1 MYGIAVSHP
10 MEPAFEMPD
19 AYGAA
24 PSEKG
29 VTVEPLRIERTT
41 PLCSPKLLPKRRR
54 IRVDD
59 VLGLA
64 LIESQ
69 LNPVSWADWCKHN
82 GLQLPRRQ
90 RPSFDRG
97 FLAVAAAVDGL
108 GVALETERFAESGLT
123 RGELVAITGPGLL
136 PIEQPLHF
144 LFCHSADEESA
155 EIALFARWLREELAR

>member
-1 MYGIAVSHP
+1 M
-10 MEPAFEMPD
+10 
-19 AYGAA
+19 
-24 PSEKG
+24 
-29 VTVEPLRIERTT
+29 L
-41 PLCSPKLLPKRRR
+41 PKLLPKRRR

-108 GVALETERFAESGLT
+108 GVALETERFAESGLA

>member
-1 MYGIAVSHP
+1 M
-10 MEPAFEMPD
+10 
-19 AYGAA
+19 
-24 PSEKG
+24 
-29 VTVEPLRIERTT
+29 L
-41 PLCSPKLLPKRRR
+41 PKLLPKRRR

-69 LNPVSWADWCKHN
+69 LNPVSRADWCKHN

-108 GVALETERFAESGLT
+108 GVALETERFAESELA

-136 PIEQPLHF
+136 PIEQPLHS
-144 LFCHSADEESA
+144 CSTAAPTKSPP
-155 EIALFARWLREELAR
+155 RSRCSQGG